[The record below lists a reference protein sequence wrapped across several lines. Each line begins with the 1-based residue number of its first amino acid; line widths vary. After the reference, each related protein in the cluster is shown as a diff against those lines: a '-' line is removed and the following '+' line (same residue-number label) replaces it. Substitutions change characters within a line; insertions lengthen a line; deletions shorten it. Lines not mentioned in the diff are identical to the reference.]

1 MQDDLI
7 TPPILILDSV
17 DFGAAAPAS
26 SYGYTIPA
34 CFADYVRDYQ
44 DNQGV
49 CPECGK
55 VRCVIFS
62 NAAKHLNQGRD
73 ERKLLALSGPNFPRI
88 AKDNYDS
95 FDQFSKLI
103 LKNYEINGNQI
114 TRGLISKVYR
124 DDLAINRQLIDPT
137 PNRASRQPPPQDI
150 NVTNKLEHDLRM
162 CLHALNADNSSKGL
176 KSNPDIAT
184 HCKNKRYD
192 LAALAFSKQMDLSER
207 DLKIFNTFYAA
218 QSRIG
223 QVSPDA
229 QELKA
234 SLQYIA
240 TAGDITSRELGK
252 HFNGISKILR
262 SNIKNANA
270 IPFDQAMKTLGK
282 MQNYPQMKIA
292 PHEIDAIKKAVRSID
307 YKDIGDRMQ
316 KMSKG
321 FGYAGKALQI
331 DSIHDKIL
339 SGIDTGDWKPLL
351 LEFESMAAS
360 AAAAYA
366 LSFAYSL
373 AAGAFALSGAG
384 TIALIAAYVAAATY
398 FTPERMDNINNVVFK

>member
-137 PNRASRQPPPQDI
+137 PTVPRDNRLLKTSMSP
-150 NVTNKLEHDLRM
+150 TN
-162 CLHALNADNSSKGL
+162 
-176 KSNPDIAT
+176 
-184 HCKNKRYD
+184 
-192 LAALAFSKQMDLSER
+192 LS
-207 DLKIFNTFYAA
+207 T
-218 QSRIG
+218 
-223 QVSPDA
+223 
-229 QELKA
+229 
-234 SLQYIA
+234 
-240 TAGDITSRELGK
+240 T
-252 HFNGISKILR
+252 
-262 SNIKNANA
+262 
-270 IPFDQAMKTLGK
+270 
-282 MQNYPQMKIA
+282 
-292 PHEIDAIKKAVRSID
+292 
-307 YKDIGDRMQ
+307 
-316 KMSKG
+316 
-321 FGYAGKALQI
+321 
-331 DSIHDKIL
+331 
-339 SGIDTGDWKPLL
+339 
-351 LEFESMAAS
+351 
-360 AAAAYA
+360 
-366 LSFAYSL
+366 
-373 AAGAFALSGAG
+373 
-384 TIALIAAYVAAATY
+384 
-398 FTPERMDNINNVVFK
+398 